1 MNRTKKKFL
10 KDKILKKRKKNHNEM
25 RYHVKTG
32 LYDNQ
37 LKKKK
42 INISS
47 DRTAYGG
54 RMIIDY

>member
-1 MNRTKKKFL
+1 
-10 KDKILKKRKKNHNEM
+10 M